1 MKISEKLKI
10 RPVNI
15 NDLQKGS
22 DLPFIYSHLDPKSIK
37 LTHLSNCDIV
47 RTDKV
52 ESYNIWMYFDLE
64 YMLNILPKYGY
75 LSGAFLR
82 YDTSTTSNVSYIN
95 IETFVNT
102 WPKCHPYKE
111 CNVNALWRTNL
122 DPHMFKDEKTFVN
135 FFKTNN
141 LLEYFNNINI

>member
-1 MKISEKLKI
+1 MISEKLKI
-10 RPVNI
+10 KPVNI
-15 NDLQKGS
+15 NDLQKGP
-22 DLPFIYSHLDPKSIK
+22 DLPFIYSYLDPKSIK
-37 LTHLSNCDIV
+37 LTQLSNCDIV

-52 ESYNIWMYFDLE
+52 EAYNIWMYFDLE
-64 YMLNILPKYGY
+64 YMLNISPKYGY

-95 IETFVNT
+95 IETFVHT
-102 WPKCHPYKE
+102 WPKHRLYKE
-111 CNVNALWRTNL
+111 YNINALWRTNI
-122 DPHMFKDEKTFVN
+122 DPHMFKDEKTFIN